1 MIENQPIVRRMTA
14 QMAATKLMSLNVRSL
29 LGRSDGRS
37 EDSIA
42 ETGMTCSCFS
52 CAAGTANVNNI
63 CCNINSPAT
72 CYLYIPKRISISE
85 KGKKK
90 PLKKRKPSFTIPGR
104 WRNNGET
111 WRVRRWLL
119 FCIQTH
125 GAMKAEG
132 WMWTRGRPTSCFRV
146 FLTTHF
152 VRQQFTYPIENILI
166 CGTNTQQQLWGE
178 NLWPQLD
185 VWHIYCALA
194 TVYNIVN
201 ISNSIKLVLPIKK
214 ASPVATQVLHVWDY
228 DSLFWLFYGEF
239 YSFRKLIV
247 IMRLEN
253 RKYREFPSNLSY
265 FRISIMKSFLLH
277 WEFDHTHKNL
287 GNSKWIPQ

>member
-1 MIENQPIVRRMTA
+1 
-14 QMAATKLMSLNVRSL
+14 
-29 LGRSDGRS
+29 
-37 EDSIA
+37 
-42 ETGMTCSCFS
+42 
-52 CAAGTANVNNI
+52 
-63 CCNINSPAT
+63 
-72 CYLYIPKRISISE
+72 
-85 KGKKK
+85 
-90 PLKKRKPSFTIPGR
+90 
-104 WRNNGET
+104 
-111 WRVRRWLL
+111 
-119 FCIQTH
+119 
-125 GAMKAEG
+125 MKAEG

-253 RKYREFPSNLSY
+253 RKYREFPTNLSY
-265 FRISIMKSFLLH
+265 FRISIRRAFFYTENSNIYQYKFGEFQMNSPIKSRVYT
-277 WEFDHTHKNL
+277 D
-287 GNSKWIPQ
+287 KWLSFTEICLQI